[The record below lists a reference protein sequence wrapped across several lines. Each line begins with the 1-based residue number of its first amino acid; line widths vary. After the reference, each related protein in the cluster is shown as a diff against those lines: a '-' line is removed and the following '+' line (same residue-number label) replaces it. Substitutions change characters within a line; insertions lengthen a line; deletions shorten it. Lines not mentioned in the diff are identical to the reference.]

1 MLHLNDIQGGL
12 SSTIRRFADD
22 AIVFI
27 AVKSTI
33 DAEHLQ
39 QDLSKTL
46 QYGKEKGKWLFIQ
59 TNVSYCV
66 SLEIRFDQ
74 I

>member
-1 MLHLNDIQGGL
+1 VLHLSDIQGGL
-12 SSTIRRFADD
+12 NSTIRRFADD

-39 QDLSKTL
+39 QDLNKTL
-46 QYGKEKGKWLFIQ
+46 QYGKEKG
-59 TNVSYCV
+59 
-66 SLEIRFDQ
+66 
-74 I
+74 